1 MNFSAF
7 LLSGAFIAICACVS
21 NEPAEQ
27 KETEP
32 GIGVPQAP
40 QRPAAPTPYQP
51 VKEPVENATPSKEAS
66 GRTAWAEQYEGRL
79 IRGLDGALYE
89 PYNRMTI
96 ERTQRSLQDRG
107 LYSGPINGI
116 LDRPTMTAIYAFQ
129 KASSH
134 LQMCGVPTPRTRGL
148 LEQGSHTD
156 PQSPT
161 R

>member
-1 MNFSAF
+1 MNLSGF

-27 KETEP
+27 KETEF
-32 GIGVPQAP
+32 GIGVTQAP
-40 QRPAAPTPYQP
+40 QRPAAQPTPYQP
-51 VKEPVENATPSKEAS
+51 VTEPVENATPSKETS

-116 LDRPTMTAIYAFQ
+116 LDRPTMKAIYAFQ
-129 KASSH
+129 KASYH
-134 LQMCGVPTPRTRGL
+134 LQM
-148 LEQGSHTD
+148 
-156 PQSPT
+156 
-161 R
+161 